1 MGRRKYSKATRDE
14 VLEKIRMGRKVSVVA
29 EEHGISEPTVRT
41 WLQRETD
48 GKSGELLELS
58 RLKRENE
65 ALLKLVGRLTL
76 DGTVG
81 EKNARRERRH

>member
-1 MGRRKYSKATRDE
+1 MGRKRYPREFRDE
-14 VLEKIRMGRKVSVVA
+14 VLCSIRNGMKVSKAA
-29 EEHGISEPTVRT
+29 EHYAVSEPTVRT
-41 WLQRETD
+41 WLERDTQ

-76 DGTVG
+76 EGSVG
-81 EKNARRERRH
+81 EKNPRRERRH